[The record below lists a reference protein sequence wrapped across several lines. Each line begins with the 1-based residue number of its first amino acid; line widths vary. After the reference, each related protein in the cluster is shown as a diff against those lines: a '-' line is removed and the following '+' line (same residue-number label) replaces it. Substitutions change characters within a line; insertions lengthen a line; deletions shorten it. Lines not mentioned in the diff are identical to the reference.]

1 MYLNMLRYFTKFDL
15 NIENKGA
22 EIMPKKNIL
31 KYTALI
37 MAFAFVALPAKL
49 IHAATISG
57 SGSAIIS
64 TGSSAGNTLTISMT
78 GVTSPKGAMKYN
90 AYLLTDSMAKTNI
103 GSLSVDEDG
112 SAKLSYTSESEDILT
127 SFRRLEVREESGSSS
142 RIIFANTIPG
152 QNVKDIRALVDSS
165 SAISN
170 LEAVLD
176 KAIANATAGKNAS
189 ATTDLVTNA
198 KAMISDVDGISKH
211 IASAKVAVTKAIGTN
226 LTGSYAYDYGTSAN
240 TALDLIQA
248 NVDAGVISATQAQT
262 FSNHE
267 TGAILMN
274 DALNQLLRAKNTGTV
289 IATKNAYKMGSF
301 KLSKLDDIYTTVQN
315 DTRLTKL
322 SKAITTAG
330 LQTTLSGAG
339 PMTLLAPTDTAITT
353 YGDDKWTTLSTNS
366 ANLKRA
372 LEIHI
377 LDTHI
382 LSGDSKIDIRILDS
396 NQAKYTA
403 TDIEASNGII
413 HLVDT
418 VISRRGPFPGLPS
431 VGAHSYNLENYSYL
445 FLTFG
450 LLLLIG
456 SGATR
461 LAINKKK

>member
-1 MYLNMLRYFTKFDL
+1 
-15 NIENKGA
+15 
-22 EIMPKKNIL
+22 MPKKNIL

-64 TGSSAGNTLTISMT
+64 TGTSAGNTLTIAMT
-78 GVTSPKGAMKYN
+78 GVTSPKGSMKYN
-90 AYLLTDSMAKTNI
+90 AYLLTDSMAKTSI

-112 SAKLSYTSESEDILT
+112 AAKLSYTSDGDILT
-127 SFRRLEVREESGSSS
+127 NFRRLEVREESGSSS
-142 RIIFANTIPG
+142 RIIFANTMPG
-152 QNVKDIRALVDSS
+152 QDVKNIRGLVGSG
-165 SAISN
+165 SAISD

-176 KAIANATAGKNAS
+176 KAIANATAGKNATTTADLTAS
-189 ATTDLVTNA
+189 AT
-198 KAMISDVDGISKH
+198 AMTSDVDGISKH
-211 IASAKVAVTKAIGTN
+211 ITAAKSAVTAAIGTN
-226 LTGSYAYDYGTSAN
+226 LTGSYAYDYGTAAN

-248 NVDAGVISATQAQT
+248 NVDAGVVSATQAQT

-274 DALNQLLRAKNTGTV
+274 DALNQMLRAKNNGTA
-289 IATKNAYKMGSF
+289 IATTNAYKMGSF
-301 KLSKLDDIYTTVQN
+301 KLSKLDDIHTTVKN

-322 SKAITTAG
+322 SAAITKAG
-330 LQTTLSGAG
+330 LQTTLSGSG
-339 PMTLLAPTDTAITT
+339 PMTLLAPTDTAITA

-372 LEIHI
+372 LEVHV
-377 LDTHI
+377 LDSHI

-396 NQAKYTA
+396 NQAGYTA

-431 VGAHSYNLENYSYL
+431 VGAHSYNLENYAYL
-445 FLTFG
+445 LLTFG

>member
-1 MYLNMLRYFTKFDL
+1 
-15 NIENKGA
+15 
-22 EIMPKKNIL
+22 MPKKNIL

-64 TGSSAGNTLTISMT
+64 TGTSAGNTLTIAMT

-90 AYLLTDSMAKTNI
+90 AYLLSDSMAKTSI
-103 GSLSVDEDG
+103 GALSVDEDG
-112 SAKLSYTSESEDILT
+112 AAKLTYTSDGDILT
-127 SFRRLEVREESGSSS
+127 NFRRLEVREESGASS
-142 RIIFANTIPG
+142 RIIFANTVPG
-152 QNVKDIRALVDSS
+152 QNVKHIRALVGSG
-165 SAISN
+165 SAISD

-176 KAIANATAGKNAS
+176 KAIANATAGKKAS
-189 ATTDLVTNA
+189 ATADLTASA
-198 KAMISDVDGISKH
+198 KAKISDVDGISKH
-211 IASAKVAVTKAIGTN
+211 IASAKAAVTAAIGTN

-248 NVDAGVISATQAQT
+248 NIDAGVVSATQAQT

-274 DALNQLLRAKNTGTV
+274 DALNQVLRAKNSGTT
-289 IATKNAYKMGSF
+289 IATTNAYKMGSF
-301 KLSKLDDIYTTVQN
+301 KLSKLDDIHTTVKN

-322 SKAITTAG
+322 STAITKAG
-330 LQTTLSGAG
+330 LQATLSGSG
-339 PMTLLAPTDTAITT
+339 PMTLLAPTDTAITA

-372 LEIHI
+372 LEVHV
-377 LDTHI
+377 LDSHI
-382 LSGDSKIDIRILDS
+382 LSGDSKIDIKILDS

-445 FLTFG
+445 LLTFG